1 MTKIQNTHGNYEF
14 IVNTDMFSGFCFFF
28 NLAFHSWFN
37 SSLKKKKKNT
47 SNLFVSTWGC
57 KIGLDLNLLTDC
69 VNKPLSKQLM

>member
-37 SSLKKKKKNT
+37 SSLKKKKKT
-47 SNLFVSTWGC
+47 
-57 KIGLDLNLLTDC
+57 K
-69 VNKPLSKQLM
+69 KHQ